1 MRAIKNTRIVD
12 YLWMNGIKPVYE
24 RYGVSYYKCSKKLNS
39 IMDRYYI
46 EYTLLP
52 NRLGSY

>member
-1 MRAIKNTRIVD
+1 MRAIKNIHIVD
-12 YLWMNGIKPVYE
+12 YLWLNGIKPAYE

-46 EYTLLP
+46 EFTCIP
-52 NRLGSY
+52 NKGWT